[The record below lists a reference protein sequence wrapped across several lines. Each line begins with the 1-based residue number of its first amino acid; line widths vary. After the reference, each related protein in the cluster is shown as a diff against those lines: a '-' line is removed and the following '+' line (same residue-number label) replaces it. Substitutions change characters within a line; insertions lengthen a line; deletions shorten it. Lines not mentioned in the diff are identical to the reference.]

1 MSTTITGRRVELLR
15 SIESLRY
22 APEPHRQWHYD
33 RSLAA
38 LYAVLAEIEKE
49 GQANG

>member
-1 MSTTITGRRVELLR
+1 MRTTITGRRVELLR
-15 SIESLRY
+15 SIECLRY

-38 LYAVLAEIEKE
+38 LYALLAEMEQE
-49 GQANG
+49 GQVDG